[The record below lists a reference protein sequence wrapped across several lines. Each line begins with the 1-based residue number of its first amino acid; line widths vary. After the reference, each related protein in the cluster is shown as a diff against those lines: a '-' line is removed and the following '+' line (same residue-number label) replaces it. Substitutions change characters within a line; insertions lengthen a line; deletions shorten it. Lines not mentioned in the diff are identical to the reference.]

1 MQAYGLYT
9 HIQANRLRSALL
21 LLGFVGL
28 LQALL
33 YSFLIIGYA
42 FTSGADLPTI
52 LELAARRFAVAWP
65 VAMGAALLWFV
76 VAFFIQRALIR
87 TATGS
92 RGVTREEAP
101 QLYNCLENLCIS
113 RGLPTPAL
121 EIIDTPGLN
130 AFASG
135 IRQSD
140 YTITVTRGL
149 IDTLTPAELETVL
162 GHELTHIRNKDVQ
175 LMVIA
180 VIFAG
185 IFGFFGDL
193 IVRGW
198 NFPYGWSPT
207 PRGGTGPWGTSQSSG
222 GGNSSDGSSSGD
234 SDKRD
239 NSGAAL
245 IAIVIAVAI
254 ILISWGLSTLI
265 RFALSRSREYL
276 ADAGSVE
283 LTKNPDALIA
293 ALRKIAA
300 DPHVEVPS
308 RMEAFFI
315 ENPVRASLSGFF
327 DTHPSIESRIAAL
340 ERYAGGH
347 ESPVSDDTQTGPW
360 SKRAR

>member
-1 MQAYGLYT
+1 MHAYGLYT
-9 HIQANRLRSALL
+9 HIQANRLRSLLL
-21 LLGFVGL
+21 LLGFVAL

-33 YSFLIIGYA
+33 YSLLIIGYA
-42 FTSGADLPTI
+42 LTSGADLQTI
-52 LELAARRFAVAWP
+52 LKLAAWRFASAWP
-65 VAMGAALLWFV
+65 IAMAAAGVWFV
-76 VAFFIQRALIR
+76 IAFMLQRTLIR
-87 TATGS
+87 VATGS

-113 RGLPTPAL
+113 RGLPMPAL

-135 IRQSD
+135 LTADQH
-140 YTITVTRGL
+140 TITVTRGL
-149 IDTLTPAELETVL
+149 VDALKPDELEGVL
-162 GHELTHIRNKDVQ
+162 GHELTHIRNKDVEV
-175 LMVIA
+175 MIVA

-193 IVRGW
+193 VLRGW

-207 PRGGTGPWGTSQSSG
+207 PRSGGGPWGTSET
-222 GGNSSDGSSSGD
+222 SSSGD
-234 SDKRD
+234 SGGDDRGKRD
-239 NSGAAL
+239 NGGAAL
-245 IAIVIAVAI
+245 IAILIAVAI

-283 LTKNPDALIA
+283 LTKNPDALIR
-293 ALRKIAA
+293 ALRKISA

-315 ENPVRASLSGFF
+315 ENPVPATLSGFF
-327 DTHPSIESRIAAL
+327 DTHPSIEARIEAL
-340 ERYAGGH
+340 ERYAGGR
-347 ESPVSDDTQTGPW
+347 EAPAT
-360 SKRAR
+360 A